1 MGADRGELRVTAVL
15 EEVDGLRRGEQRA
28 DPAAGGARER
38 VVAAVVRGA
47 AGETVVRRAA
57 GLAARLGGAD
67 LVAVHIVG
75 SRGLSDA
82 SSSALA
88 AQRALVESLG
98 GTYHSVIGDDVP
110 SALLDFARAQN
121 ATQLVIGTDLRARFG
136 SVLSGGEIGATVLRG
151 AGEIDVQLVPYDRSV
166 ADRRLPP
173 VGGGLS
179 RRRRLAG
186 FAAALVLPAALVVLS
201 FTSHGV
207 LDLSEVML
215 VLLAVVAVALIG
227 GLWPALS
234 AAVVGSLLLNYFFT
248 PPLYT
253 LAVAELD
260 DLVALAVFVA
270 VAVMVSSV
278 VDLAARRSRQAA
290 RASAEA
296 EMLWVLAKSVLRG
309 EQAVPALLER
319 VRDAFSLRS
328 ATLLRRPGTGDGWE
342 VVDSTGPG
350 PGGTLQDGEV
360 EVPVLED
367 VRLVLRGRPL
377 PPEDRRVLAAF
388 ATHLAAA
395 LDRGRLARAAAEV
408 EPIAAADRMRTA
420 LLAAVSHDLR
430 TPIAAAKAAVTS
442 LRSTDVAWD
451 AQDREELLATAEQS
465 LDRLTRLVDNLL
477 DLSRLQAGVLSVFP
491 RPVGLDE
498 ILPAALRESGAE
510 AAVEAAGLDGLPPVL
525 ADPVLLER
533 VVVNL
538 LANAA
543 RYSPAG
549 KPVVLDGRVLDGW
562 VEFRVID
569 RGPGIPT
576 QDQQRVFQPFQ
587 RLGDRTAGSGI
598 GLGLA
603 LSRGLTEAM
612 TGSLRMEDTPG
623 GGLTMVLS
631 LPAAPP
637 STGAAPPSTGAA
649 PPSTG
654 AAAADGFR
662 PDATPQ

>member
-1 MGADRGELRVTAVL
+1 MGADPGDLPVTAAI
-15 EEVDGLRRGEQRA
+15 EEVTGLRRGQQDA
-28 DPAAGGARER
+28 GVAAGAAGER
-38 VVAAVVRGA
+38 VVAAVTGGPE
-47 AGETVVRRAA
+47 GETVLRRAA
-57 GLAARLGGAD
+57 RLAARLGAD
-67 LVAVHIVG
+67 LLAVHVAG
-75 SRGLSDA
+75 GAGLGGGDPGPV
-82 SSSALA
+82 LGP
-88 AQRALVESLG
+88 QRALVESLG
-98 GTYHSVIGDDVP
+98 GTYHFVVGDDVP
-110 SALLDFARAQN
+110 TALLDFARAQN
-121 ATQLVIGTDLRARFG
+121 ATQLVVGTGTRNRLG
-136 SVLSGGEIGATVLRG
+136 LILSGPGVAATVARG
-151 AGEIDVQLVPYDRSV
+151 AGGIDVQLVPHERV
-166 ADRRLPP
+166 APGRRLPS

-186 FAAALVLPAALVVLS
+186 FAAALVLPAALAVLS

-207 LDLSEVML
+207 LNLSEVLL
-215 VLLAVVAVALIG
+215 VLLAVVTVALVG
-227 GLWPALS
+227 GLWPALF

-253 LAVAELD
+253 LSVAELD

-278 VDLAARRSRQAA
+278 VDLAARRTRQAA

-296 EMLWVLAKSVLRG
+296 ETLSVLAGSVLRG
-309 EQAVPALLER
+309 EQAVPALLDR
-319 VRDAFSLRS
+319 VCETFSMRS
-328 ATLLRRPGTGDGWE
+328 AALLRRTETGRGWE
-342 VVDSTGPG
+342 VLDSTGPE
-350 PGGTLQDGEV
+350 PADAPEDGEV
-360 EVPVLED
+360 EVPVLDD

-377 PPEDRRVLAAF
+377 PAADRRVLAAV
-388 ATHLAAA
+388 AAHLAAA
-395 LDRGRLARAAAEV
+395 LDRRRLALAAAEV

-451 AQDREELLATAEQS
+451 AEDRDELLATAEES

-498 ILPAALRESGAE
+498 ILPGALRESGAE
-510 AAVEAAGLDGLPPVL
+510 SAAEVAGLDGLPPVL

-533 VVVNL
+533 VAVNL

-543 RYSPAG
+543 RHSPAG
-549 KPVVLDGRVLDGW
+549 APITITGIALGSRVE
-562 VEFRVID
+562 VRVAD
-569 RGPGIPT
+569 RGPGISAE
-576 QDQQRVFQPFQ
+576 DQQRVFQPFQ

-612 TGSLRMEDTPG
+612 SGTLSMEQTPG

-631 LPAAPP
+631 LPAA
-637 STGAAPPSTGAA
+637 APDDSGR
-649 PPSTG
+649 
-654 AAAADGFR
+654 AADPVQRGG
-662 PDATPQ
+662 TG